1 MTSPRPP
8 RPPPDKCPLSF
19 QQKKS
24 VVSTTMARR
33 VFYTVATAAL
43 VISRTEAFAPPSTR
57 IAARDGVSRV
67 VDRSVGVAMLS
78 EVVADTTSI
87 IHAADAS
94 AMTSGANFLSFS
106 DQGQNLAGVFFQA
119 SLLPYLAFLYFLSF
133 RGNRTPAL
141 GNFGWQ
147 YLLLFVLGTI
157 PSGIVTKS
165 VYSSSLA
172 NVDWLHGGA
181 EALLTI
187 TNILIVLGFREA
199 ITNPDY
205 DAEEGSKYGVAP
217 KVVGGLAV
225 LLFGTACAFG
235 SSVFD
240 VHSAFLGGVGNLP
253 EDVVLSLPF
262 VMHSE
267 PDNALSIPTWAIH
280 FSSVFEFL
288 FAMGESPR
296 LCVCASFSSLT
307 RMIENKTQ
315 SGSLQTQ
322 LTTRSG
328 KGSRGACYLSMRPAS
343 QHALTMYFTSESTQ
357 RQLHIL

>member
-1 MTSPRPP
+1 
-8 RPPPDKCPLSF
+8 
-19 QQKKS
+19 
-24 VVSTTMARR
+24 MARR

-217 KVVGGLAV
+217 KVVAGLAV

-296 LCVCASFSSLT
+296 LCACASFSSLT
-307 RMIENKTQ
+307 RMVENMQTQ
-315 SGSLQTQ
+315 FGSLQTQ

>member
-1 MTSPRPP
+1 MKVKPRSYTWIIDFDL
-8 RPPPDKCPLSF
+8 RHDGLTVLTVSF
-19 QQKKS
+19 S
-24 VVSTTMARR
+24 ISCLLLTMASRR

-43 VISRTEAFAPPSTR
+43 IVSRTEAFAPPSTR
-57 IAARDGVSRV
+57 IAARDGVNRAV
-67 VDRSVGVAMLS
+67 ERSVGAAMLP

-94 AMTSGANFLSFS
+94 AMTSSANLLSFS
-106 DQGQNLAGVFFQA
+106 DQGQNLAGIFFQA

-157 PSGIVTKS
+157 PSGIVTKGA
-165 VYSSSLA
+165 YGSSLA

-205 DAEEGSKYGVAP
+205 DAEEGSKYGIAP
-217 KVVGGLAV
+217 KAVAGLAV

-235 SSVFD
+235 SSTFD

-288 FAMGESPR
+288 FAMDTIWKFADATDNPKWKGLTWGMLP
-296 LCVCASFSSLT
+296 LHASG
-307 RMIENKTQ
+307 IA
-315 SGSLQTQ
+315 
-322 LTTRSG
+322 
-328 KGSRGACYLSMRPAS
+328 ACTY
-343 QHALTMYFTSESTQ
+343 HFFYK
-357 RQLHIL
+357 